1 MAKRDYYEVLGVSK
15 DAEQG
20 EIKKAYRKMAM
31 KYHPD
36 KNPGDAKAEESFK
49 EAAEAYDVLSSED
62 KKARYDRF
70 GHAGMSGGGG
80 GGYSSVNMEDIFS
93 RFSDI
98 FGGGGGGSPFESF
111 FGGGGGGGRRRA
123 RGQRGSDLRVKVKLD
138 MEEVYKGVEK
148 KIKLRRMVSCDTCN
162 GAGAENPSD
171 FQTCGTCNGTG
182 ELRRQA
188 GGGFFQQI
196 VVTACPTCQGEGRT
210 LSKACK
216 SCAGEGREETIEV
229 VEIPIPAGISEGMQ
243 LTMRGKGHAGRRGG
257 SAGDLQILVE
267 EKPHEFF
274 SRDGDNVVYELF
286 ISFPDAALGR
296 SVEVPTLGG
305 KTRFKVSPGTQSGKV
320 FRLKGKGLP
329 NINGYGSG
337 DQLIQVMVWVPK
349 NLTSKERSQL
359 ETMQESDNFQPNPS
373 GSDKGFF
380 SRLRDMFS

>member
-1 MAKRDYYEVLGVSK
+1 MSKRDYYDVLGISK
-15 DAEQG
+15 SAEQS
-20 EIKKAYRKMAM
+20 EIKKAYRKIAM

-36 KNPGDAKAEESFK
+36 KNPGDAKAEEKFK
-49 EAAEAYDVLSSED
+49 EAAAAYDVLSNED

-70 GHAGMSGGGG
+70 GHAGLDGGSGGS
-80 GGYSSVNMEDIFS
+80 YSSVNVEDIFS

-98 FGGGGGGSPFESF
+98 FGGNGGGNPFDSFFGSGGGS
-111 FGGGGGGGRRRA
+111 RRRA
-123 RGQRGSDLRVKVKLD
+123 RGQRGSDLRVKVRLT
-138 MEEVYKGVEK
+138 MEEVFQGVEK
-148 KIKLRRMVSCDTCN
+148 KIKLRRMTTCEVCD
-162 GAGAENPSD
+162 GAGAESQSD

-216 SCAGEGREETIEV
+216 GCSGEGRVETTEV

-257 SAGDLQILVE
+257 SAGDLQILIE
-267 EKPHEFF
+267 ETPHESF

-286 ISFPDAALGR
+286 ISFPDAVLGR
-296 SVEVPTLGG
+296 SVEVPTLSG

-320 FRLKGKGLP
+320 FRLKGKGIP
-329 NINGYGSG
+329 NVNGYGSG
-337 DQLIQVMVWVPK
+337 DQLIQVMVWIPK
-349 NLTSKERSQL
+349 NLSNKERTQL
-359 ETMQESDNFQPNPS
+359 EAMRDSDNFQPNPT
-373 GSDKGFF
+373 GLEKGFF